1 MATRQG
7 LPRPLFPQLEQFPR
21 GEGVACPESPP
32 SFPLPSGSS
41 ARPGEACATP
51 GIPLALAF
59 RLARGLGAQGGPG
72 CRLRAASLL
81 VWRWKDTGLHGQLPL
96 HSGCGGAASV
106 VLRLQAGSGTQGPPP
121 LKAQGQSD
129 DGIPWRRVA
138 GPRRLPC
145 GTQFAVRPLWPRS
158 PPAHP
163 ASQRFQG
170 GGGGLSR

>member
-1 MATRQG
+1 MPGEPTL
-7 LPRPLFPQLEQFPR
+7 LPAALWLK
-21 GEGVACPESPP
+21 C
-32 SFPLPSGSS
+32 
-41 ARPGEACATP
+41 PGEACATP
-51 GIPLALAF
+51 GIPLAMAF

-106 VLRLQAGSGTQGPPP
+106 VLRLQAGPGTQGPPP

-158 PPAHP
+158 PPSAF
-163 ASQRFQG
+163 RV
-170 GGGGLSR
+170 GLGACPGEGCGAARGM